1 MDNQSAASAIPF
13 LSENAAKRSLSFR
26 QVTRNNF
33 LISSD
38 AYLRAQKVKD
48 TFVTIVGGKI
58 IRFARTSG
66 TDSTLALGPFV
77 RSHATNCHAG
87 LSVTSTPIMEELGKS
102 VVQLVYSQCKN
113 VTVSVILT
121 TRGPSSSRLTNARR
135 SVICTE

>member
-58 IRFARTSG
+58 IRFARTVG
-66 TDSTLALGPFV
+66 TDPTESASLLALSCGAMRQIVTQDF
-77 RSHATNCHAG
+77 
-87 LSVTSTPIMEELGKS
+87 LSRLPLLWRNSASPS
-102 VVQLVYSQCKN
+102 SNWY
-113 VTVSVILT
+113 TVSVRT
-121 TRGPSSSRLTNARR
+121 
-135 SVICTE
+135 